1 MTATSERAF
10 RAKRLRD
17 DEGFN
22 EFMEAVRAEQVAVF
36 LDIAAPPEARER
48 AHGIIRALAA
58 IEGTLAAAIG
68 AETVEQKRKGQ
79 HRGSD

>member
-1 MTATSERAF
+1 MTTTSDKAA

-17 DEGFN
+17 DDVFQ
-22 EFMEAVRAEQVAVF
+22 EFMEAVRAAQVRTF
-36 LDIAAPPEARER
+36 LDIAAAPEAREQ

-68 AETVEQKRKGQ
+68 AETYEQKRKGQ
-79 HRGSD
+79 HRASD